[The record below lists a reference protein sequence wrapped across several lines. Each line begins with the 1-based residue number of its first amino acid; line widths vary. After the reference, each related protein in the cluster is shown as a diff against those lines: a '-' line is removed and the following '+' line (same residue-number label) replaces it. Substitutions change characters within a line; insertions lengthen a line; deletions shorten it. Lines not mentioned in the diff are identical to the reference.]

1 MATVRNSSI
10 KIEDEREP
18 QGPTINQILHAPILM
33 LKFIG
38 VYIESFSM
46 SRTTV
51 LKVFS
56 NCLVM
61 IMGILVIAR
70 FIAGFVVDSYFSG
83 ELTGRLTFAISYISN
98 IVMFPVFVVNSSRNL
113 HRVLARFS
121 TYQSKHGL
129 SIDTWKSKRRTNEAC
144 ALFVIIGVV
153 YLVSVFA
160 SVSLRIFPESG
171 LFVRRLL
178 PFGYKDGHVF
188 DLVSLQD
195 TVTIEIF
202 MFIVNL
208 EIVIACVLSH
218 IIIREFQ
225 SVNTEA
231 DIYVRQSNVS
241 AADIGKLRCRHFK
254 VTQLLQA
261 ANCLIQ
267 PIVLLLYIIM
277 LPSICLT
284 VYGIVHSTLGLLDMI
299 MLIQLLIAYIFGVTL
314 LTGIGAMIY
323 SQVIDALFLSFQTV
337 SYIALGRKHMLFCLL
352 CFSLIINHTFP

>member
-1 MATVRNSSI
+1 MATVRNSSV

-18 QGPTINQILHAPILM
+18 QGPTVNQILHAPILM

-38 VYIESFSM
+38 VYIESFSL

-61 IMGILVIAR
+61 IMGVLVIAR

-113 HRVLARFS
+113 HRVFARFS

-129 SIDTWKSKRRTNEAC
+129 AIDAWKSKRRTNEAC

-160 SVSLRIFPESG
+160 SVSFRIFPESG

-178 PFGYKDGHVF
+178 PFGYKDGRVF

-241 AADIGKLRCRHFK
+241 ASDIGKLRCRHFK

-323 SQVIDALFLSFQTV
+323 SQVIDELFLSFQTL
-337 SYIALGRKHMLFCLL
+337 SYVALGRKHMIFVYCVFRL
-352 CFSLIINHTFP
+352 S